1 MFSFE
6 RFWISHVGEF
16 YFLHPAPVP
25 ARLIA
30 PAGRATAGFVLVA
43 GLEGFLFLG
52 REVVAVIDAPRP
64 EEYAVT
70 LFHVHFQVVNINQP
84 DPLPLAS
91 IDRVLKE

>member
-16 YFLHPAPVP
+16 YFLHPAPAP

-52 REVVAVIDAPRP
+52 REVVAVMDAPRP

-70 LFHVHFQVVNINQP
+70 LFHVVNINQP

-91 IDRVLKE
+91 SDRVLKES